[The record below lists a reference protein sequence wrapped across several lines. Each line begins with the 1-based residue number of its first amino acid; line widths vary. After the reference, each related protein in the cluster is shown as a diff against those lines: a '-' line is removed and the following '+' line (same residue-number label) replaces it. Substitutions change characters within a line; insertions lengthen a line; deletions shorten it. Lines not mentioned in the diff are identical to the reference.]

1 MPVQNLNLSMM
12 TEPVTAGA
20 DVRVFPV
27 SALSKKWSKF
37 PRYNMKCIEEIEI
50 LHVILDHWKIHYLW
64 DSVCR
69 INVNTN
75 QTYTVALASAVTGS
89 VFMRRLQLT
98 VGQCS

>member
-50 LHVILDHWKIHYLW
+50 PHVILVSLENPLPLGQCVPDKCKHKPDIYRCISFRCDWLGFYAE
-64 DSVCR
+64 
-69 INVNTN
+69 N
-75 QTYTVALASAVTGS
+75 QITVA
-89 VFMRRLQLT
+89 
-98 VGQCS
+98 